1 MVSADCGCCNF
12 TERSSDLH
20 YSISFGW
27 TQWEWRRESKFGS
40 YLNNKCLTELLILF
54 WSIAVNNGVFPL
66 MPYIRLFHLSLS
78 VQPISACLT
87 NDDKMNA
94 IKNCTETQKG
104 IDLIIAHGN
113 ATQTNISPLYFV
125 PAIEIDNVSLD
136 IKSIMLPSLTLYP
149 LQEFNQDDQDDLLYH
164 FSRDFCK
171 RYRAK
176 YHKKLSNC

>member
-1 MVSADCGCCNF
+1 MDAAISRKDLLTCIIVFLSAGHSGN
-12 TERSSDLH
+12 EEEKVNLGV
-20 YSISFGW
+20 IW
-27 TQWEWRRESKFGS
+27 TTSVWQNS
-40 YLNNKCLTELLILF
+40 LF
-54 WSIAVNNGVFPL
+54 FSEASIALNNGVFPL

-78 VQPISACLT
+78 VQPVSACMT